1 MMNMTAKVS
10 FELTKEGKVTI
21 EVKGNK
27 SAVKAGL
34 LSIVERIADIEEVPM
49 EDYIDEMRAAAIFS
63 NELTKDPGIILSE
76 ILNNLF
82 GGDDEEPEGCDGDC
96 FNCGRNEDF
105 AQEMLEE
112 MKEVFDKM
120 SGRLN

>member
-10 FELTKEGKVTI
+10 FELTKDGTITI

-27 SAVKAGL
+27 LAVKAGL
-34 LSIVERIADIEEVPM
+34 LSIVERIADIEEVPI

-63 NELTKDPGIILSE
+63 NEMAKDPGIILSE

-82 GGDDEEPEGCDGDC
+82 GG
-96 FNCGRNEDF
+96 
-105 AQEMLEE
+105 
-112 MKEVFDKM
+112 
-120 SGRLN
+120 LN

>member
-21 EVKGNK
+21 EVNGNK

-34 LSIVERIADIEEVPM
+34 LSIVEKIADIEEVSM
-49 EDYIDEMRAAAIFS
+49 GDYIDEMKAVATFS
-63 NELTKDPGIILSE
+63 NEMAKDLGIIPSE
-76 ILNNLF
+76 IFNNLF

-96 FNCGRNEDF
+96 DNCDRHE
-105 AQEMLEE
+105 EMPEE
-112 MKEVFDKM
+112 MKEFFDKM
-120 SGRLN
+120 FGGLN

>member
-1 MMNMTAKVS
+1 MNMTAKVA
-10 FELTKEGKVTI
+10 FELTKEGKVMI
-21 EVKGNK
+21 EVRGNK

-49 EDYIDEMRAAAIFS
+49 EDYIDEMRAAIFS
-63 NELTKDPGIILSE
+63 KEMAKDPGVILSE

-96 FNCGRNEDF
+96 DNCDRNE
-105 AQEMLEE
+105 EMPQE
-112 MKEVFDKM
+112 MKEFFDKM
-120 SGRLN
+120 FGGLN

>member
-1 MMNMTAKVS
+1 MINLTAKIL
-10 FELTKEGKVTI
+10 FESTGDGTITI

-49 EDYIDEMRAAAIFS
+49 EDYIDEMKAVATFS
-63 NELTKDPGIILSE
+63 NEMAKDPSIILSE

-82 GGDDEEPEGCDGDC
+82 GVDDEEPEGCDGDWD
-96 FNCGRNEDF
+96 NCDRHE
-105 AQEMLEE
+105 EMLEE
-112 MKEVFDKM
+112 MKAFLIRCLE
-120 SGRLN
+120 G